1 MLNNKTS
8 NLIKILSDLIEGK
21 SVTALD
27 YHVSNANQYFKTI
40 KDSGIELVE
49 QWIANTHN
57 RGRTKL
63 RTLSHELENIQKA
76 KDYLFNLQHK
86 AQ

>member
-1 MLNNKTS
+1 MQTNKKT
-8 NLIKILSDLIEGK
+8 NLVNILTDLIEGK

-40 KDSGIELVE
+40 KDNGIELLE
-49 QWIANTHN
+49 KWIKNSQSI
-57 RGRTKL
+57 GQTKL
-63 RTLSHELENIQKA
+63 RSLSPHVDNVQKA
-76 KDYLFNLQHK
+76 KTYLLSLQHK

>member
-1 MLNNKTS
+1 MQTNKTS
-8 NLIKILSDLIEGK
+8 NLIKILTDLIEGK

-40 KDSGIELVE
+40 KDNGIELVE
-49 QWIANTHN
+49 KWIKNRHN
-57 RGRTKL
+57 VGRTKL
-63 RTLSHELENIQKA
+63 RTLNHELDNMTKA
-76 KDYLFNLQHK
+76 KNYLFRLQNK